1 MNKNS
6 GLGKKTG
13 FFLFLLSI
21 LPAANGVPLI
31 AQTQPFVSRLER
43 GVDLYGAGR
52 WTEAIQELRLVQA
65 EAANIGQRAEAL
77 YWMILAELGAG
88 EYRTA
93 LRDMGELERLVP
105 GNPRYADIPYYR
117 GRANYHLGNYDEALV
132 TFSEYADRITT
143 DLPGENAR
151 KPTALY
157 WIGECLYSLGQLE
170 DADDIFLLVMEQYP
184 QSAKYEAASYRR
196 TLMNQKKIEAELL
209 AMLKWSHEES
219 LKTIEEYQR
228 RERSYDQAIIAY
240 QKRIADMLREGR
252 LAELEAANAEY
263 RRLLTEA
270 EKRIA
275 DLEAAAGLSGSPA
288 PAPSRGA
295 SDPQSRA
302 RALWGEAQS
311 TRNEL
316 MQNQSGREERP

>member
-1 MNKNS
+1 M
-6 GLGKKTG
+6 
-13 FFLFLLSI
+13 FFLSVLMV
-21 LPAANGVPLI
+21 ANGVPLI
-31 AQTQPFVSRLER
+31 AQNQTFVSNLER

-52 WTEAIQELRLVQA
+52 WGEAIRELRRVQV

-77 YWMILAELGAG
+77 YWIILAELGAG
-88 EYRTA
+88 EYQTA
-93 LRDMGELERLVP
+93 LRDMDELERLVP

-117 GRANYHLGNYDEALV
+117 GRANYYIGNYDEALV
-132 TFSEYADRITT
+132 IFSEYADHIISDT
-143 DLPGENAR
+143 PGEGAR

-184 QSAKYEAASYRR
+184 QSTKYEAASYRR
-196 TLMNQKKIEAELL
+196 ILMNQKKIEAELL

-240 QKRIADMLREGR
+240 QKRIADMLRDGR
-252 LAELEAANAEY
+252 LAELEASNAEY

-270 EKRIA
+270 ENRIA
-275 DLEAAAGLSGSPA
+275 ALEAGAGLSDSPSTV
-288 PAPSRGA
+288 PSQGA
-295 SDPQSRA
+295 ADTQSRV
-302 RALWGEAQS
+302 RALRGEAQS
-311 TRNEL
+311 ARNEL
-316 MQNQSGREERP
+316 MQNQNLREERP

>member
-13 FFLFLLSI
+13 LFLFFWSI
-21 LPAANGVPLI
+21 LMIASGVPLI
-31 AQTQPFVSRLER
+31 AQTQAFVSRLER

-52 WTEAIQELRLVQA
+52 WNDAIQELRRVQA

-77 YWMILAELGAG
+77 YWIILAELGAG

-93 LRDMGELERLVP
+93 LRDMDDLERLVP
-105 GNPRYADIPYYR
+105 GNPRYGDIAYYR
-117 GRANYHLGNYDEALV
+117 GRANYYLGHYDEALV
-132 TFSEYADRITT
+132 IFSGYADHITADT
-143 DLPGENAR
+143 PGEGAR
-151 KPTALY
+151 KPSALY

-170 DADDIFLLVMEQYP
+170 DADEIFRLVMEQYP

-240 QKRIADMLREGR
+240 QKRIADMLREGK
-252 LAELEAANAEY
+252 LAELEASNAEY

-270 EKRIA
+270 ENRIA
-275 DLEAAAGLSGSPA
+275 ALEAGAGSSA
-288 PAPSRGA
+288 APSPGSA
-295 SDPQSRA
+295 DPQSRV
-302 RALWGEAQS
+302 RSLWGEAQS
-311 TRNEL
+311 ARNEL
-316 MQNQSGREERP
+316 MQNQSFREERP